1 MSDAEMFIA
10 IKQYERFGKI
20 TPCAE
25 CKYWRSIPDT
35 IYGTCTKT
43 RHNGSVM
50 QALDFCSLAEPRKEA
65 EE

>member
-25 CKYWRSIPDT
+25 CKYYRIIPDT

-43 RHNGSVM
+43 RHNSVK
-50 QALDFCSLAEPRKEA
+50 QALDFCSLAEPREEA

>member
-25 CKYWRSIPDT
+25 CKYWWSIPDT
-35 IYGTCTKT
+35 IYGSCIRI
-43 RHNGSVM
+43 RHNGTVRE
-50 QALDFCSLAEPRKEA
+50 ALDFCSLAEPRKEA